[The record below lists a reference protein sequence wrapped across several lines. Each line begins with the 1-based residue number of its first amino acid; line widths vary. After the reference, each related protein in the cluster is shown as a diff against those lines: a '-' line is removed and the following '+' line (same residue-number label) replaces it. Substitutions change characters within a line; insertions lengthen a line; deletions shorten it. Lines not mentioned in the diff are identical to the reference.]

1 MQARNHSL
9 LLQQPNPVVFAVAN
23 EDRIV
28 FVDKYAMRPS
38 QTTLKGVAVGAIGLF
53 PITHEKFKRFFRD
66 VDHADR
72 VRFGIRQIDIAF
84 GIETDALGAGEC
96 CAKRRSTIASEA

>member
-38 QTTLKGVAVGAIGLF
+38 QTTLKGIAVGAIGLF
-53 PITHEKFKRFFRD
+53 PIADEQFKCVFRD
-66 VDHADR
+66 VDHAYR
-72 VRFGIRQIDIAF
+72 VRFSISQVYIAF
-84 GIETDALGAGEC
+84 GIEADTLGAREC
-96 CAKRRSTIASEA
+96 GAERRATVASEA